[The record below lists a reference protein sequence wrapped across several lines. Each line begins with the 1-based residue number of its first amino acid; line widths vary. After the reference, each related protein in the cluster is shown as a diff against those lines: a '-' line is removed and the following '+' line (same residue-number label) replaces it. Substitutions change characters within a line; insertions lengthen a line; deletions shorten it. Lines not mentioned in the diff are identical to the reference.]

1 MTIATNAKSF
11 WMFYSFYCLA
21 WGLNTGFAYLVTLHH
36 SWLWFPQMPG
46 LASGICMGGYGV
58 GALVFDNIMTPI
70 MNPNNE
76 DFITPCPTVL
86 NANFGCYPASV
97 DQNF

>member
-1 MTIATNAKSF
+1 
-11 WMFYSFYCLA
+11 
-21 WGLNTGFAYLVTLHH
+21 
-36 SWLWFPQMPG
+36 
-46 LASGICMGGYGV
+46 MGGYGV

>member
-1 MTIATNAKSF
+1 
-11 WMFYSFYCLA
+11 MFYSFYCLA